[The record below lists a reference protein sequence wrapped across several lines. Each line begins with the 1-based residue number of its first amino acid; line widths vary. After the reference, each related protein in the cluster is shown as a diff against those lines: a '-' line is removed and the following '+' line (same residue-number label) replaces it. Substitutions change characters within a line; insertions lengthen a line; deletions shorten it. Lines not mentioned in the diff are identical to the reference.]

1 MSLLPIVLFVL
12 GVVFL
17 IGALRM
23 GNSNTTSP
31 EIIAI
36 LKGLAGVK
44 RELSQVQKGL
54 REVEAEMGDHELR
67 LLRNENV
74 QAELRSELQAQTQ
87 SSNLDDSNNPNN
99 LNNSSNSSIYYSQTS
114 HRPQL
119 QPISQSTPQSTLT
132 STMTQ
137 GNYQKTQVLPEKY
150 RWVLELNDQG
160 WSVAEIAGHL
170 AISRD
175 AVNMVLRTSQKGGC
189 A

>member
-1 MSLLPIVLFVL
+1 MSLLPIVLFAL

-17 IGALRM
+17 IWALRM

-31 EIIAI
+31 EIIAA

-54 REVEAEMGDHELR
+54 REAEAEMGDHELR

-74 QAELRSELQAQTQ
+74 QAEIRSALQTQAQ
-87 SSNLDDSNNPNN
+87 SYSDNSNNP
-99 LNNSSNSSIYYSQTS
+99 NNSSNSSIYYSQTS

-119 QPISQSTPQSTLT
+119 QPISQPTLT
-132 STMTQ
+132 STTTQ
-137 GNYQKTQVLPEKY
+137 GNFHKTQVLPEKY

>member
-12 GVVFL
+12 GVIFL
-17 IGALRM
+17 SWALRM
-23 GNSNTTSP
+23 GNSSTTSP
-31 EIIAI
+31 EIIAA
-36 LKGLAGVK
+36 LKGIAGVK
-44 RELSQVQKGL
+44 RELSQVQKGI
-54 REVEAEMGDHELR
+54 REVEAQMGDHELR

-74 QAELRSELQAQTQ
+74 QAEILSEL
-87 SSNLDDSNNPNN
+87 NNPQI
-99 LNNSSNSSIYYSQTS
+99 SP
-114 HRPQL
+114 RPQSQAMS
-119 QPISQSTPQSTLT
+119 QPTSITTL
-132 STMTQ
+132 
-137 GNYQKTQVLPEKY
+137 GNHQKTQVLPEKY

>member
-12 GVVFL
+12 GVIFL

-54 REVEAEMGDHELR
+54 REAEAEMGDHELR

-74 QAELRSELQAQTQ
+74 QAEIRSEMKAQN
-87 SSNLDDSNNPNN
+87 SNVDDSNHQGRN
-99 LNNSSNSSIYYSQTS
+99 YSQIPTKAQ
-114 HRPQL
+114 PQL
-119 QPISQSTPQSTLT
+119 SSQSTFHAPSIT
-132 STMTQ
+132 SIPL
-137 GNYQKTQVLPEKY
+137 GNHQKTQVLPEKY
-150 RWVLELNDQG
+150 RWVLELTNQG